1 MNRYINK
8 NKGRD
13 NTIEPAY
20 FAGLREVGSGSSGS
34 NIRYTL
40 EKRLEDGVVTYVLKE
55 VESGQEVGDKIV
67 LNSTDIN
74 VKGETLDDVI
84 GTLTEKIDQAYKI
97 NTYADEE
104 TIRFG

>member
-1 MNRYINK
+1 MNRYINRT
-8 NKGRD
+8 KGRD
-13 NTIEPAY
+13 DTVDPAY
-20 FAGLREVGSGSSGS
+20 FAGLRGTGSGSSGS

-40 EKRLEDGVVTYVLKE
+40 EKRLENGVVTYVLKE

-74 VKGETLDDVI
+74 VKGETLDNVVD
-84 GTLTEKIDQAYKI
+84 TLTVKIDQAYEI
-97 NTYADEE
+97 NTSADEE